1 MSHFIFRAK
10 TAAGEVYENQLDAA
24 DRYELYQIIRNN
36 GDELI
41 SAEEHAAKKNVSLGS
56 INLFQRVNA
65 ADKINFARNLSSM
78 LAAGI
83 ALSRAL
89 SVLERQARTPLLKTI
104 LADLSLSI
112 SKGMTFADA
121 LSKHPKIFPNLLISM
136 VHAGEQGGSLSDTLK
151 IVALQMENANLLT
164 KRIRGALIYPAV
176 IICLMIVIAILMFI
190 FVIPTLLKTFTELN
204 VQLPWTTQ
212 ILLDISNLVK
222 YQGIWV
228 FLALIALGFGLYKW
242 IRTPSGKSTLDSLI
256 LKIPIIGPLSREVNA
271 ARTSRTLS
279 SLLQSGVEV
288 VESMNITA
296 GVLQNVHFKNV
307 LLKAAEAVGK
317 GELMSKVFA
326 EHIDLYPVFLVE
338 MISVGEESGKTS
350 EMLFGVARYYEDD
363 VDQKT
368 KDMSTVIEPFIM
380 IGIAAGVGFFAVAM
394 ISPMYSLV
402 NAI

>member
-1 MSHFIFRAK
+1 MPHFIFKAK

-41 SAEEHAAKKNVSLGS
+41 SAKEHAAKRKVAFGS
-56 INLFQRVNA
+56 INLFQRITPT
-65 ADKINFARNLSSM
+65 DKINFARNLSSM
-78 LAAGI
+78 LVAGL

-89 SVLERQARTPLLKTI
+89 SVLERQARTPILKTV
-104 LADLSLSI
+104 LAELASHI

-121 LSKHPKIFPNLLISM
+121 LAKRPNIFPSLLVSM
-136 VHAGEQGGSLSDTLK
+136 VHAGEQGGSLSETLK
-151 IVALQMENANLLT
+151 IVALQMENAHLLT
-164 KRIRGALIYPAV
+164 KRIKGALIYPAV

-212 ILLDISNLVK
+212 LLLDISNLIK
-222 YQGIWV
+222 HQGVWV
-228 FLALIALGFGLYKW
+228 FLGLGIIGFGIFTWTRK
-242 IRTPSGKSTLDSLI
+242 PSGRKAIDSII
-256 LKIPIIGPLSREVNA
+256 LKIPIIGELSREVNA
-271 ARTSRTLS
+271 ARTARTLS
-279 SLLQSGVEV
+279 SLLESGVEV

-296 GVLQNVHFKNV
+296 GVLQNVHFKEV
-307 LLKAAEAVGK
+307 LLKAAAAVGK

-326 EHIDLYPVFLVE
+326 EHVNLYPVFLVE
-338 MISVGEESGKTS
+338 MVAVGEESGKTS

-363 VDQKT
+363 IDQKT

>member
-1 MSHFIFRAK
+1 MSHFIFKAK
-10 TAAGEVYENQLDAA
+10 KATGEIYENQLDVA

-36 GDELI
+36 GDELV
-41 SAEEHAAKKNVSLGS
+41 SAEEHAVKKKIAFGS

-65 ADKINFARNLSSM
+65 TDKINFARNLSSM
-78 LAAGI
+78 LAAGLS
-83 ALSRAL
+83 LSRAL
-89 SVLERQARTPLLKTI
+89 SVLERQARTPLLKSV
-104 LADLSLSI
+104 LVDLSASI
-112 SKGMTFADA
+112 GQGMTFADA
-121 LSKHPKIFPNLLISM
+121 LAKHPKVFSGLLISM
-136 VHAGEQGGSLSDTLK
+136 VHAGEQGGSLSGTLK
-151 IVALQMENANLLT
+151 IVALQMENSHLLT

-212 ILLDISNLVK
+212 LLLDISNIIK

-228 FLALIALGFGLYKW
+228 FLGLGILGFALFTW
-242 IRTPSGKSTLDSLI
+242 IRNPSGKSVIDSLI
-256 LKIPIIGPLSREVNA
+256 LKLPIIGALSREVNS
-271 ARTSRTLS
+271 ARTARTLS
-279 SLLQSGVEV
+279 SLLESGIEV
-288 VESMNITA
+288 VEAMNITA

-307 LLKAAEAVGK
+307 LFRAAEAVGK

-326 EHIDLYPVFLVE
+326 EHINLFPVFLVE
-338 MISVGEESGKTS
+338 MISVGEEAGKTS